1 MNDLEKDM
9 SDKSITLKEILQDI
23 DARIAHIEDMTAD
36 HRDVIIKLVKQN
48 NEIVKFLKDLE
59 ITEISEEIEEF
70 KLPTVDSEKNEKL
83 AKFTSIKELVEEF
96 MDKQKDLQEL
106 EQELKKHKDDITP
119 GQIGEA

>member
-1 MNDLEKDM
+1 M